1 MTEFYVEWSIH
12 LKADSPEEAAKQ
24 ALLIQRDPSRL
35 ATVFTVVGEG
45 QTVQVDLEALED
57 EAGG

>member
-1 MTEFYVEWSIH
+1 MTEFYVEWSIS

-35 ATVFTVVGEG
+35 ATVFTVIGDG
-45 QTVQVDLEALED
+45 KTVQVDLEDGA
-57 EAGG
+57 